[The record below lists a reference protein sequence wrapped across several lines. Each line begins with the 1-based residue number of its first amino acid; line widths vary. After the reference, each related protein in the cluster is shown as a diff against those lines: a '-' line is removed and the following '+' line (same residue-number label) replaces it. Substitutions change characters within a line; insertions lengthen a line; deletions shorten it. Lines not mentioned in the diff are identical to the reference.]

1 MAVTKLG
8 VYREALRLIGEH
20 DIASTSVDE
29 EPRYVLD
36 AAYDNG
42 VLYCLSLGWW
52 RFAFHTEAA
61 ATTASGSPGFSY
73 RISFPNNWLR
83 THSVGVLNGTRFLPT
98 DWHEFTSS
106 SYIYVK
112 YATIYINYISKETSE
127 TLWPEVFGKL
137 VAAYLAFECCERIS
151 QSRAT
156 KADLAKIFEERL
168 SAARVSE
175 SLPPP
180 LVLPQHAVERTT
192 LALLEQGFWRFSVVT
207 GTPSGT
213 TSPAAG
219 YAYAFTLPADYVRVY
234 DVTVESSGKLRPVD
248 WRIEGLKLS
257 AKASS
262 VRLQYVSNTYADPT
276 RWTQGFADAVMM
288 ALELESAAASG
299 APADKIEPMRVQL
312 DKAIDA
318 SLAKDG
324 LPRPHNLPEHAV
336 ERSARSLLEQGF
348 WRFSV
353 KTAAP
358 SGTTGPAAGY
368 ASAYTLPADH
378 LRTYDVSVL
387 ANARLYPI
395 DRQEEGGKLSTQ
407 FAANVRLRY
416 VSSDFLVPSTWPE
429 AFAEAVDVCLSI
441 EALRAVD
448 PAADVKVPKG
458 QLDKMLDGAL
468 GKDRLPRPLLLPP
481 GAVDRVVRSQ
491 LEDGIW
497 RFGSET
503 VSLASIV
510 GADLTPGYSFAFSI
524 PSDLAR
530 IIRVFRMDGSTERDI
545 DYRYDRYNEE
555 ETVPDGLV
563 SARLYA
569 NYDPI
574 KVRYVSRDAVNPLYW
589 TELFAMAF
597 DAGLRY
603 ESAMAENLP
612 EGEVRARM
620 ATWRALLKE
629 AKIKDGLNE
638 RPKIYTGSWNRSR
651 GGYLNR
657 EQAR

>member
-36 AAYDNG
+36 AAYDNA

-52 RFAFHTEAA
+52 RFAFI
-61 ATTASGSPGFSY
+61 TTAPSTSSDTGTPGYTYGFSLP
-73 RISFPNNWLR
+73 SGWLR
-83 THSVGVLNGTRFLPT
+83 THSVGVLNGTRVIPV
-98 DWHEFTSS
+98 DWMHVTSS
-106 SYIYVK
+106 TKILVK
-112 YATIYINYISKETSE
+112 HSSVVLNYTKAETDE
-127 TLWPEVFGKL
+127 TKWPDVFGKL

-156 KADLAKIFEERL
+156 KGDLAKIMDDRL
-168 SAARVSE
+168 ALARVSE

-180 LVLPQHAVERTT
+180 LVLPQHAVEKTA
-192 LALLEQGFWRFSVVT
+192 LALLEQGFWRFSMVT
-207 GTPSGT
+207 GAPSST
-213 TSPAAG
+213 TSPATG
-219 YAYAFTLPADYVRVY
+219 YAYAYTLPADYVRVY
-234 DVTVESSGKLRPVD
+234 DVMVESSGKLRPVD
-248 WRIEGLKLS
+248 WRIEGAKLS
-257 AKASS
+257 AKAAS
-262 VRLQYVSNTYADPT
+262 VRLQYVSNSYADPSK
-276 RWTQGFADAVMM
+276 WTQGFADAVMT

-318 SLAKDG
+318 ALAKDG
-324 LPRPHNLPEHAV
+324 LPRPRSLPEHAV

-348 WRFSV
+348 WRYSV
-353 KTAAP
+353 KTATP
-358 SGTTGPAAGY
+358 SSTTGPAAGY
-368 ASAYTLPADH
+368 AAAYTLPADH

-387 ANARLYPI
+387 ANSRLYPI
-395 DRQEEGGKLSTQ
+395 DRQEEGGKLSVQ
-407 FAANVRLRY
+407 HASNVRLRY

-448 PAADVKVPKG
+448 PAADVKVPRA
-458 QLDKMLDGAL
+458 QLEKMLDAAL
-468 GKDRLPRPLLLPP
+468 GKERLPRPLLLPP

-497 RFGSET
+497 RFASET
-503 VSLASIV
+503 ASLSSIN
-510 GADLTPGYSFAFSI
+510 GADLTPGYSYAFAI
-524 PSDLAR
+524 PADMAR
-530 IIRVFRMDGSTERDI
+530 IIRVFRMDGSVERDV
-545 DYRYDRYNEE
+545 DYRYDRFAA
-555 ETVPDGLV
+555 T
-563 SARLYA
+563 SSRLYA

-574 KVRYVSRDAVNPLYW
+574 KVRYVSKDAVDPAYW
-589 TELFAMAF
+589 TELFAAAF

-603 ESAMAENLP
+603 ESAMAENMP

-638 RPKIYTGSWNRSR
+638 RPKIYTGSWNRAR
-651 GGYLNR
+651 GGYVNR